1 MTDILTFSNTTFNI
15 ECLVVDGVP
24 WFKGKQ
30 VATILGYVNTRK
42 AILDHVDEDEKINL
56 EELRRHESLPLDH
69 NAKNAV
75 FINEA
80 GLYSL
85 ILKSQKD
92 ESRIFK
98 KWVTTDVLPSIR
110 KTGMYRM
117 MDTPQQQQIRI
128 YSESDLHRKVVEFM
142 RNHLPGHIVVPG
154 LGELQDTVQKRSLS
168 YHKGYRGGQ
177 PDLLILN
184 SHKTYRG
191 FAIELK
197 TPKGNGQ
204 MSENQQQYM
213 DMLHQNGF
221 KTLVSNNYDEIVV
234 ELTKYFQDVRFKC
247 NHCPKAFKTT
257 ATQET
262 HERCMH
268 GKRARLT
275 EE

>member
-1 MTDILTFSNTTFNI
+1 MDKIVNFSNGSFSI
-15 ECLVVDGVP
+15 VCLVVSNTP
-24 WFKGKQ
+24 WFKGRE
-30 VATILGYVNTRK
+30 VATILGYANTK
-42 AILDHVDEDEKINL
+42 QAIINNVDDDDKKRLDEL
-56 EELRRHESLPLDH
+56 EGLFDRPLDYFRKD
-69 NAKNAV
+69 AIY
-75 FINEA
+75 INES

-85 ILKSQKD
+85 ILRSQKE

-98 KWVTTDVLPSIR
+98 KWVTSDVLPSIR
-110 KTGMYRM
+110 KNGMYNM

-128 YSESDLHRKVVEFM
+128 YSECDLHRKVVEFM

-154 LGELQDTVQKRSLS
+154 LGELQDTVQKRSQC
-168 YHKGYRGGQ
+168 YYKGYRGGQ

-184 SHKTYRG
+184 NHKTYRG

-204 MSENQQQYM
+204 MSENQQLYM

-268 GKRARLT
+268 GKRARLAD
-275 EE
+275 E